1 MVAVTKMVTCG
12 MAKRGPSSGPA
23 LNANALHQRAW
34 RRRQKFHRAVA
45 LIEYP
50 LDAVHALINTGRLPP
65 TEIKN
70 RDLVAAAL
78 SAVIA
83 EWAARAN
90 RQFRAQ
96 AITGAIVSKR
106 RNMSAEAEVRV

>member
-1 MVAVTKMVTCG
+1 M
-12 MAKRGPSSGPA
+12 
-23 LNANALHQRAW
+23 
-34 RRRQKFHRAVA
+34 
-45 LIEYP
+45 IDYP
-50 LDAVHALINTGRLPP
+50 RDVVQSALINTNRLSP

-83 EWAARAN
+83 EWAARMN
-90 RQFRAQ
+90 RHFRVQ
-96 AITGAIVSKR
+96 AISGAIVSKR